1 MPSVNSPSSALA
13 PAPEAAAVAL
23 AHSNIAL
30 AKYWGKRDAARNL
43 PDVPSL
49 SMTLAELSTRTRV
62 QFDRSLEADQVLL
75 NGSVADAA
83 TMKKVSELLDR
94 VRAAAEI
101 SSRARVESQ
110 NDFPTASGLASS
122 ASGFAALALASTAAA
137 GLDWSSA
144 QLSDLA
150 RASSVSAARSV
161 FGGFVYIE
169 AGAISAAPLEV
180 SPVARELAMVI
191 AVTDA
196 GPKPVGST
204 SAMLH
209 TQATSPYYLSFRDR
223 APAIYAEV
231 RAALLSGDL
240 ARLGDAMEHS
250 ALAMHAAMLA
260 ARPSLIYWNAAT
272 LAVIHG
278 VRELRRRGTFA
289 HFTIDAGPH
298 VKVLCQ
304 TGDAAH
310 IRAALSEL
318 PGVERVIV
326 SGPGSAARLLPS
338 REWVAPGAGH
348 GSRGAS

>member
-1 MPSVNSPSSALA
+1 M
-13 PAPEAAAVAL
+13 AL

-30 AKYWGKRDAARNL
+30 AKYWGKRDAELNL

-49 SMTLAELSTRTRV
+49 SMTLAALSTRTRV
-62 QFDRSLEADQVLL
+62 QFDPSLEADQIVL
-75 NGSVADAA
+75 NGSVADAS
-83 TMKKVSELLDR
+83 TTKKVSAVLDR
-94 VRAAAEI
+94 VRGAAAI
-101 SSRARVESQ
+101 ASRARVESM

-122 ASGFAALALASTAAA
+122 ASGFAALALASSAAA

-144 QLSDLA
+144 RLSGLA
-150 RASSVSAARSV
+150 RASSVSAARSI
-161 FGGFVYIE
+161 FGGFAYIE
-169 AGAISAAPLEV
+169 AGAISAAPLDV
-180 SPVARELAMVI
+180 SPLARDLAMVI

-209 TQATSPYYLSFRDR
+209 TQATSPYYQGFRDR
-223 APAIYAEV
+223 APAIYEEV

-260 ARPSLIYWNAAT
+260 ARPSLIYWNPAT

-278 VRELRRRGTFA
+278 VRELRARGTFA

-304 TGDAAH
+304 TGDAAR
-310 IRAALSEL
+310 IRSVLAEL
-318 PGVERVIV
+318 PGVQRVIV
-326 SGPGSAARLLPS
+326 SGPGAAARLLPS
-338 REWVAPGAGH
+338 HEFVAPAPSQ